1 MGPPIAL
8 PKAGALVARLPAL
21 KRGSWSLLIPG
32 LGQWLQHRQIT
43 AAIHFST
50 VLVAALGARS
60 PVAIGLAI
68 AARLWSAWE
77 AYHHEDRVPSA
88 QPNEEPV

>member
-1 MGPPIAL
+1 MAHLIRI
-8 PKAGALVARLPAL
+8 PKAGALVAHLPAL
-21 KRGSWSLLIPG
+21 KRGAWSLLIPG

-43 AAIHFST
+43 AALHFSM

-60 PVAIGLAI
+60 PVTIGLAI

-77 AYHHEDRVPSA
+77 AYHHEELVPST
-88 QPNEEPV
+88 QPREEP